1 MHSGTS
7 LLINP
12 GYDYIIVG
20 LAENH
25 SIKAVSSVHKHQAS
39 KTLISTIDT
48 LLQNNNCSLHDL
60 DFIAVNV
67 GPGPFTTLRVAIA
80 TINGLVY
87 GTNIPLIEVDGFD
100 ILLQQEQ
107 TSCTTPYL
115 CILLNAF
122 SNDVYF
128 ALYDMR
134 TKEKSTTCINI
145 IALCDYLKK
154 IIREHT
160 ATQPCLTLSG
170 NGTTVYQDA
179 LKIFDQNSI
188 IIKTDAPNDTA
199 LLEIM
204 AHNALNVWQQG
215 ATKKMLL
222 PLYMKATSALIKK

>member
-12 GYDYIIVG
+12 GYDYIVIG
-20 LAENH
+20 LAEQN
-25 SIKAVSSVHKHQAS
+25 SIKATSSLHKHQAS

-107 TSCTTPYL
+107 ISCTTPYL
-115 CILLNAF
+115 SILLNAF

-145 IALCDYLKK
+145 TALCDHLKT
-154 IIREHT
+154 IIEHT
-160 ATQPCLTLSG
+160 ATQPCLTLYG
-170 NGTTVYQDA
+170 NGTTVYQDTIKT
-179 LKIFDQNSI
+179 LDQNSI

-204 AHNALNVWQQG
+204 AHHALKLWQQG
-215 ATKKMLL
+215 ITKKMLL